1 MLSKNISM
9 KTELNEKIKK
19 ALLKEL
25 TIKAN
30 VKILNI
36 IGKGGMG
43 EIYNAQFG
51 KYLIAIKIIY
61 KKPNQDVNNYLSACR
76 AESYFTSLSL
86 HENIIKTIGSN
97 KVEIGND
104 MLYYIAMEKA
114 VNRDLN
120 VLIQSHTNERFYD
133 SFIPFKMLNDNF
145 CRFFFLQ
152 FCKGYLCLYQS
163 KAVHFDIKPENLLL
177 SKDFVVKIA
186 DFSLCHY
193 IKKIEKTYIPPTS
206 TSSYMP
212 LESYKGKEITVD
224 QIYKVDLYAFGVV
237 LYFMKFA
244 KRFIDTKELG
254 KNFDPEQRI
263 KESKE
268 KFTKNKD
275 ITEEC
280 KQFFEEMTELKYEK
294 RIDIIEF
301 LQHKWIHKN
310 SKIINDIV
318 KVNDGEQR
326 KFCLELQK
334 LDYYINDIQTINTYT
349 YYLQK
354 KINENSKKFRIKHFK
369 PYHKYILSYKRRN
382 KN

>member
-9 KTELNEKIKK
+9 KAELNEKIKK
-19 ALLKEL
+19 ALLNEL
-25 TIKAN
+25 TIKAK
-30 VKILNI
+30 VELLNI

-43 EIYNAQFG
+43 VIYNARFG
-51 KYLIAIKIIY
+51 KYLIAIKIIF
-61 KKPNQDVNNYLSACR
+61 KKPNQDVDTFLAICR

-97 KVEIGND
+97 KVEIGTD

-163 KAVHFDIKPENLLL
+163 KAVHLDIKPENLLL

-193 IKKIEKTYIPPTS
+193 IQKNEKEFIPPKAS
-206 TSSYMP
+206 SSYMP
-212 LESYKGKEITVD
+212 PESYEGKEITVD

-254 KNFDPEQRI
+254 KNFDSEQVI
-263 KESKE
+263 KKSKE

-280 KQFFEEMTELKYEK
+280 KKFFEKMTELKCEN
-294 RIDIIEF
+294 RINIIDF
-301 LQHKWIHKN
+301 LQHQWIHKN

-354 KINENSKKFRIKHFK
+354 KINDNQVRIKHFK
-369 PYHKYILSYKRRN
+369 PYHKYILSYQKL
-382 KN
+382 KKK